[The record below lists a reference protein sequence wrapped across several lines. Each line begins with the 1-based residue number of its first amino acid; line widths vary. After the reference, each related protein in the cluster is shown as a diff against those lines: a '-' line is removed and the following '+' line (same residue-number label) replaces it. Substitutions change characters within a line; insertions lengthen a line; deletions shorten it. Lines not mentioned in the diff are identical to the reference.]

1 MNLRQVLLL
10 HDNFFNLGFI
20 YLFILRDR
28 EHESGG
34 RDRGRGEKES

>member
-1 MNLRQVLLL
+1 MNLKQVLLL
-10 HDNFFNLGFI
+10 HNFFNLGFI

-28 EHESGG
+28 EHENGG